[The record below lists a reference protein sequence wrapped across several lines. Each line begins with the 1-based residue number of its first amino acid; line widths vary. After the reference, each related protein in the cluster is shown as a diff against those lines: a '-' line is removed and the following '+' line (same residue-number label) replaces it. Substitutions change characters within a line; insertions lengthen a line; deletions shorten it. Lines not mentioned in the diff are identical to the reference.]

1 MPGHGGAGAFYTVM
15 QKSLLTK
22 ISPMR
27 LVTYMMLA
35 GNIILLPYAVNLVHQ
50 IQEISTST
58 LIILLYSGIFPGA
71 IAYILWSYVLTK
83 MSVNWTM
90 SYFYFFPLITLI
102 MAYIFLGE
110 SANMLFMVGSF
121 IALIGAI
128 TYNKQLD

>member
-1 MPGHGGAGAFYTVM
+1 
-15 QKSLLTK
+15 
-22 ISPMR
+22 MR